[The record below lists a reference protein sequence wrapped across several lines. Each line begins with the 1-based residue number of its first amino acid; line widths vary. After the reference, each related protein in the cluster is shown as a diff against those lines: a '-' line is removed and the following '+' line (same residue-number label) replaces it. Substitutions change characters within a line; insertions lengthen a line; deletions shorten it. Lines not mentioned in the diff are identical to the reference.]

1 VNRGRLDPIQQ
12 RIASLTP
19 ERRALLE
26 QWLMIFQT
34 LEQVARLCVEAGRAD
49 RISVLRAAFQA
60 TLGDPAFLADA

>member
-1 VNRGRLDPIQQ
+1 
-12 RIASLTP
+12 
-19 ERRALLE
+19 
-26 QWLMIFQT
+26 MIFQT